1 MKTGVADATQ
11 PYHPLVIRR
20 SCVALVAVLL
30 AGCSAEADVPQPQQP
45 TSGLL
50 GALAA
55 VRATDES
62 TVLVEY
68 GDVAAVRALVERDAE
83 RFRTLQG
90 YGYSDVAR
98 TRVLP
103 ELVGFDPVSAN
114 TALRVG
120 QPPTW
125 AAVLRM
131 DVDVAAVEAKI
142 TALGGERAGSGTW
155 KTAEDGEVDLD
166 NPLAQAGVVSGFQ
179 NLRVDAGSV
188 VHAPT
193 GAALKWI
200 TEPAGDRSLAADPM
214 IGELARCLGDVS
226 VAMISNPAGGR
237 PVAAGV
243 RTTPAGEATEVVC
256 VPDENPNA
264 VKDVVRTN
272 LESPTWSEVL
282 AGATVEQPADQTG
295 VVRVLAPTAPGV
307 GAGRVLV
314 ALHRNDLPALFS

>member
-1 MKTGVADATQ
+1 M
-11 PYHPLVIRR
+11 IRR
-20 SCVALVAVLL
+20 ASVALAAVLL
-30 AGCSAEADVPQPQQP
+30 AGCAAEADVTQPP
-45 TSGLL
+45 PATGLL
-50 GALAA
+50 GALAG

-68 GDVAAVRALVERDAE
+68 GDVAAVRALVERDAA

-90 YGYSDVAR
+90 YGYSDLAGR
-98 TRVLP
+98 SRVLP
-103 ELVGFDPVSAN
+103 DLVGFDPTRAN

-120 QPPTW
+120 QSPKW

-131 DVDVAAVEAKI
+131 DVDVAAVDAKI
-142 TALGGERAGSGTW
+142 AALGGERAGSGTW
-155 KTAEDGEVDLD
+155 TTARDGEIDRD
-166 NPLAQAGVVSGFQ
+166 GALAKAGIVTGFQ
-179 NLRVDAGSV
+179 HVRAEAGAV
-188 VHAPT
+188 AHAPT
-193 GAALKWI
+193 GAALKWV

-226 VAMISNPAGGR
+226 AAMISKPTSGL

-272 LESPTWSEVL
+272 LDTGAWSTVVPD
-282 AGATVEQPADQTG
+282 ATVEQPADQPG
-295 VVRVLAPTAPGV
+295 VVRVLAPTAPDT

-314 ALHRNDLPALFS
+314 ALQRGDLAELFS